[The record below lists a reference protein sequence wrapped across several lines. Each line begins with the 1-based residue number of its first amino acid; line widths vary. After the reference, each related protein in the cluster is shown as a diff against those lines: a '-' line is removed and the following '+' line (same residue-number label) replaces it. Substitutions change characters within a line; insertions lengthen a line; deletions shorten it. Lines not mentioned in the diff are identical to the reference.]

1 MIDNYKLY
9 CLTNKINGKQYI
21 GITKQN
27 VKTRWRKGTGYKP
40 NTRIN
45 KAILKYG
52 WDNFMKEILFDNLSQ
67 EEAIRLE
74 KEYISL
80 LDTINNGYNVQEG
93 GLGGANGEITD
104 ELRKKLSNSHKGLHC
119 SPKTEFKKG
128 DRSKAHFQIM
138 KPVYCVELDR
148 IFDCIADAE
157 KELNLSHHIHDCLK
171 GKRNKCG
178 GYHWKYVK
186 EMI

>member
-1 MIDNYKLY
+1 MTDNYKLY

-27 VKTRWRKGTGYKP
+27 VSARWRKGTGYKP

-45 KAILKYG
+45 KAIEKYG
-52 WDNFMKEILFDNLSQ
+52 WDSFIKEVFFDNLTQ

-80 LDTINNGYNVQEG
+80 LDTVNKGYNVQEG
-93 GLGGANGEITD
+93 GLGGSCNYMTEEI
-104 ELRKKLSNSHKGLHC
+104 RKKLSESHKGLHC

-128 DRSKAHFQIM
+128 VRTKAHLQIM
-138 KPVYCVELDR
+138 TPVYCVELDR
-148 IFDCIADAE
+148 KFDCIADAE
-157 KELNLSHHIHDCLK
+157 KELKLSHHIYDCVK